1 MKTAIKHLII
11 LFVALFIFNLNIKA
25 DKETI
30 PIEGEFQTTG
40 VRSTIDIPAVE
51 VSLDQ
56 DLSLL
61 YLDFYRSIAS
71 VTVLVIDEG
80 NNIVFYERYDNLQA
94 EIFPLDSLSKG
105 KYRIELQANGGVMSG
120 WFSIN

>member
-11 LFVALFIFNLNIKA
+11 LFLALFAFTINIKA

-30 PIEGEFQTTG
+30 PLEGEFQATG
-40 VRSTIDIPAVE
+40 VRSTIYIPSVE
-51 VSLDQ
+51 VSFDQ

-80 NNIVFYERYDNLQA
+80 NNIVLYEVYDNPQA
-94 EIFPLDSLSKG
+94 EIFQLDSLSKG
-105 KYRIELQANGGVMSG
+105 KYRIELQANDGVMCG
-120 WFSIN
+120 WFTIN

>member
-80 NNIVFYERYDNLQA
+80 NNIVFHERYDNLQA

>member
-11 LFVALFIFNLNIKA
+11 LFVALFAFNLNIKA

-40 VRSTIDIPAVE
+40 VRSTIGIPSVE
-51 VSLDQ
+51 VSFDQ

-61 YLDFYRSIAS
+61 YLDFYRSIVS
-71 VTVLVIDEG
+71 ITVLVIDEG
-80 NNIVFYERYDNLQA
+80 NNIVLYEIYDNPQA
-94 EIFPLDSLSKG
+94 EIFQLDSLSKG
-105 KYRIELQANGGVMSG
+105 KYRIELQANGSVMWG